1 MKEDTVSIVDSSGAL
16 ATPLTQEEPPMSA
29 LRTMV
34 TLVVDYVGL
43 ADVDVRDMTE
53 REKLQLGTDEG
64 VIVSGACISRQKAR
78 KASTVIHGAVGEV
91 SAWLVEVPRPTT
103 RDAEG
108 RVRHEMVQVGVFENV
123 PEAVSSVMALIISN
137 RLMRFIEEHAPSGEA
152 PEEPVRPASPPPAQ
166 SRIIL

>member
-1 MKEDTVSIVDSSGAL
+1 MSIVDTAGAPE
-16 ATPLTQEEPPMSA
+16 APTTQEDPPPSA
-29 LRTMV
+29 LRAMV

-64 VIVSGACISRQKAR
+64 VIVSGACITRQKAR

-91 SAWLVEVPRPTT
+91 SAWLVEVPRPAG
-103 RDAEG
+103 RDENG
-108 RVRHEMVQVGVFENV
+108 RVRHEMAQVGAFENV
-123 PEAVSSVMALIISN
+123 PEAVSSVMALIISG
-137 RLMRFIEEHAPSGEA
+137 RLMRFIEEHAPSA
-152 PEEPVRPASPPPAQ
+152 LPAEGPALPKAPPPAQ